1 MNKNVEKSLQLTK
14 DKRAKVKK
22 RECYYNAF
30 KAVQYVPEYAQA
42 DYVEGFAVF
51 PEGLVIEHGWVESAG
66 EVIDPT
72 LSTDEIVYFLGLRCE
87 GQLELSR
94 LMGDTQ
100 SVGVPF
106 FYAFGWG
113 GHDHAGFR
121 EARRLAM
128 AYSDTVIA
136 RAKENTPH
144 ESSAL
149 SS

>member
-1 MNKNVEKSLQLTK
+1 MNKNIEKSLRLSK

-30 KAVQYVPEYAQA
+30 KAVQYVPDYAQA
-42 DYVEGFAVF
+42 DYVEGIAVF
-51 PEGLVIEHGWVESAG
+51 GGLVIEHGWIECNG

-72 LSTDEIVYFLGLRCE
+72 LPTEDIVYFPGLRCE

-94 LMGDTQ
+94 LVGETQ
-100 SVGVPF
+100 SVGVPL

-113 GHDHAGFR
+113 GKSHAGFR

-128 AYSDTVIA
+128 AYSESVIS
-136 RAKENTPH
+136 KSNDKM
-144 ESSAL
+144 L
-149 SS
+149 S